1 MIPIL
6 YAGNEQSFLNNGLG
20 RLSDAISCKVTEE
33 RNGVFELEMT
43 YPITGIHFADIA
55 ENCIIYAK
63 TEDGGNNQ
71 AFIIYKISKPLN
83 GIVTIN
89 AQHISYL
96 LNGFIVF
103 PFTATSLSDAMSQI
117 VANTTP
123 ASIPFTFYTDIVSN
137 VRFTLDTPRTVRG
150 LLGGQ
155 SGSLL
160 DVYGGYDYKFDN
172 FTVRLLANR
181 GMDRGVTIRYGKNL
195 TSLKNVNDMTSVY
208 TGIVP
213 YWADSE
219 GNTVY
224 LTEKVVYS
232 QYASLYPYK
241 IIKTVDFSSD
251 FDSQPTEAQLR
262 QKAQAYIEN
271 NNGWKIKNNI
281 DVSFVALSQSEEYKN
296 IAPLENVKLCDTVT
310 IRYDKL
316 GVNTSARVIKT
327 VYNVLLE
334 RYDSITLG
342 DTTYTLAQAIQGE
355 IDAPTMSEV
364 RSFTQ
369 SAVEHATKLIQGG
382 LGGHVVFNTNGDGE
396 PEEILIM
403 DTDDITT
410 ARYVIRF
417 NLAGIG
423 FSTTG
428 YNGPFTNAWTI
439 DGNLV
444 ADFITTGSLNA
455 ALITVG
461 TLKDAQNRNYWDMT
475 TGEFKLTAGAK
486 IGNSDIASTQNV
498 ADGDSNTLNSAN
510 SAADTKIDNYN
521 TSLNQQ
527 AVFKKLTNNEQNQ
540 GIYLVDTKLYINGE
554 YIKANSIAANALTVD
569 AKDSLQEKHSY
580 VGDIYDDISLWHNDG
595 NTVPFSYQ
603 TISGTK
609 YLVLDCTGTSGSSV
623 WNNVVYTKIDAIG
636 DAKVRIKA
644 TYYIDR
650 AITISAAQPFP
661 VVRYKKATDGQY
673 YNISG
678 NLAAQTIPANTE
690 QSIDVTL
697 SPIDVDGAAD
707 NYCGFYPINGCK
719 IYIKELTITTTMDD
733 YAKAGIE
740 VNAQGISS
748 SVQKGSVISS
758 INQSSEMVS
767 INANKIDLSGALSLH
782 GDFTS
787 YKAGGSDPEYYK
799 LMMDASSLKFY
810 ADGQLSGKIEPV
822 YNGSYYSIELTCY
835 DRDTG
840 RVLSSIGPSGVS
852 VTSNGAGSVSTDIL
866 YVNGFNG
873 PSIFFREVEF
883 AGSGGAGVTF
893 KGSVYDAN
901 GSTVFVSD
909 KRKKKNI
916 KDLAIEKARSFI
928 MALKPREFKFKK
940 EIANAGRK
948 HHGFIAQE
956 VKEVMHEDWGLYVED
971 KSKDYIGLRYTEIIA
986 DMVAVIQDQQKR
998 IEALERRV
1006 NDITNNQP

>member
-20 RLSDAISCKVTEE
+20 RLSDAISCTVTEE

-63 TEDGGNNQ
+63 TEDGGNAQ

-89 AQHISYL
+89 AEHISYL

-137 VRFTLDTPRTVRG
+137 VRYTLDTPRTVRG

-195 TSLKNVNDMTSVY
+195 TGIKNVNDMTSVY
-208 TGIVP
+208 TGVVP

-232 QYASLYPYK
+232 QYANLYPYK

-251 FDSQPTEAQLR
+251 FDTQPTEAQLR

-403 DTDDITT
+403 DTDDIAT
-410 ARYVIRF
+410 ATNVIRF

-444 ADFITTGSLNA
+444 ADFITTGHLNA

-461 TLKDAQNRNYWDMT
+461 ILKDAQNKNYWNMA
-475 TGEFKLTAGAK
+475 TGEFKLTAGAQ

-498 ADGDSNTLNSAN
+498 ADGDANTLNSAN
-510 SAADTKIDNYN
+510 SAADTKIQNYN
-521 TSLNQQ
+521 TSLNQL
-527 AVFKKLTNNEQNQ
+527 AVFNKLTNGGQEQ
-540 GIYLVDTKLYINGE
+540 GIYLYDSKVYVNGE
-554 YIKANSIAANALTVD
+554 YIKAQSIAANALTVD
-569 AKDSLQEKHSY
+569 AIEKIQGTHDYLPYDLMTDINRFSYKNVPAPYYTTINGKKYITLDGTSLSSY
-580 VGDIYDDISLWHNDG
+580 STNNICYFPSDFFGKPAISVKLTLRFSSAYTPSQNQSLLFFRYKDG
-595 NTVPFSYQ
+595 NT
-603 TISGTK
+603 
-609 YLVLDCTGTSGSSV
+609 
-623 WNNVVYTKIDAIG
+623 
-636 DAKVRIKA
+636 
-644 TYYIDR
+644 TYR
-650 AITISAAQPFP
+650 TTP
-661 VVRYKKATDGQY
+661 
-673 YNISG
+673 
-678 NLAAQTIPANTE
+678 
-690 QSIDVTL
+690 
-697 SPIDVDGAAD
+697 
-707 NYCGFYPINGCK
+707 
-719 IYIKELTITTTMDD
+719 LTITLNQGQTYPASDVEYSEDVTIGAVGGAHKSESNPEIGFVYQPNTIVYIADFEATSSEND
-733 YAKAGIE
+733 YKSASVTVTANGL
-740 VNAQGISS
+740 SS
-748 SVQKGSVISS
+748 TVMKGDIISS
-758 INQSSEMVS
+758 INQSAEQIS
-767 INANKIDLSGALSLH
+767 INAEKVDLTGDLDLHGTFTTDVTTSQTYQGYYAKMDACRLRFFDSNNVVQTGFELMSSSGEHFIGLTINHPSGATDGVFLGPIRCKLPAVIVENDSIFGLNSSLTSTATFWSEVTFKAAVYDLSGGLLH
-782 GDFTS
+782 TS
-787 YKAGGSDPEYYK
+787 
-799 LMMDASSLKFY
+799 
-810 ADGQLSGKIEPV
+810 
-822 YNGSYYSIELTCY
+822 
-835 DRDTG
+835 DR
-840 RVLSSIGPSGVS
+840 
-852 VTSNGAGSVSTDIL
+852 
-866 YVNGFNG
+866 
-873 PSIFFREVEF
+873 
-883 AGSGGAGVTF
+883 
-893 KGSVYDAN
+893 
-901 GSTVFVSD
+901 
-909 KRKKKNI
+909 RKKRNI
-916 KDLAIEKARSFI
+916 KDLVIEKAKSFI
-928 MALKPREFKFKK
+928 MGLKPRKFKFSKDLSTS
-940 EIANAGRK
+940 NRY

-956 VKEVMHEDWGLYVED
+956 VKEAMGEDWGVYVEN
-971 KSKDYIGLRYTEIIA
+971 KEKDFIGLRYDELIA
-986 DMVAVIQDQQKR
+986 DMVAVIQDQEKR
-998 IEALERRV
+998 IDALERRL